1 MVTSKLKLKVMDNSD
16 WTSAPVTNN
25 RFGFNIEIPANS
37 TQDYTIS
44 FRLHGT
50 GSEQNYDQGKKFKGR
65 VAVELIEDN
74 R

>member
-1 MVTSKLKLKVMDNSD
+1 MEKRLQALG
-16 WTSAPVTNN
+16 A
-25 RFGFNIEIPANS
+25 
-37 TQDYTIS
+37 QDYTIS

-74 R
+74 K